1 MPHSQVSS
9 PAVTRILT
17 HAAVLLTAV
26 GLASPVAA
34 QPRQLTM
41 ADVISGALQSSYQL
55 VAVGKRVD
63 AAQSSLE
70 RSSAWLASNPTV
82 TGGASASDSKF
93 TTTLPNNQQGPSDR
107 FGPSYTFTAEQS
119 FEVAGQRRLR
129 MDVAE
134 RGLESSRHDRDNTE
148 ANIRAKAKKAF
159 MAALAS
165 DAKAKLAHRST
176 ALIQQ
181 VNSAFDPSP
190 NNDRERIAFNSSTMQ
205 LYRQQRRA
213 AGADRDREEAY
224 REVKRLAGMA
234 PELDITL
241 VGELESRPRA
251 LPSLDELRAGL
262 ADRRADVAAY
272 RSLVARSDAELALA
286 KRSAIPDVSV
296 FGFVTRFD
304 SGDDTETSGG
314 GSLGVTL
321 PIFQGNGASIPD
333 AISERQ
339 RAMAELEDLERL
351 VDANLVTAY
360 ANAREA
366 EANLATTLSE
376 ILPRARENVELQQN
390 RARKGEVRSYD
401 IVDYDLELVTAEEE
415 LITAQRAYTDAL
427 IELEKAAAVQLVGP
441 EVSAAAPQAAG
452 AGDDHDPE
460 K

>member
-1 MPHSQVSS
+1 MPHSKVPS
-9 PAVTRILT
+9 PAPTRTLI
-17 HAAVLLTAV
+17 HAAVLLAAI
-26 GLASPVAA
+26 GLTSPVAA

-41 ADVISGALQSSYQL
+41 ADVITGALQSSYQL
-55 VAVGKRVD
+55 VAVDKQVA
-63 AAQSSLE
+63 AAQTYLD
-70 RSSAWLASNPTV
+70 RSSAWLPSNPTV

-93 TTTLPNNQQGPSDR
+93 TTTLPNNQQGPSER
-107 FGPSYTFTAEQS
+107 FGPSYTFTAEQT
-119 FEVAGQRRLR
+119 FEVAGQRGLR

-134 RGLESSRHDRDNTE
+134 RGLEASRHDRDNTE

-159 MAALAS
+159 VAALAS

-181 VNSAFDPSP
+181 VNSAFDPNPSS
-190 NNDRERIAFNSSTMQ
+190 DRERIAFNTSNMQ
-205 LYRQQRRA
+205 LYRQRRRA
-213 AGADRDREEAY
+213 AGADRDRGAAY
-224 REVKRLAGMA
+224 REVKRLAGIA
-234 PELDITL
+234 PELEITL
-241 VGELESRPRA
+241 VGELEGKPRPIPA
-251 LPSLDELRAGL
+251 LDELRTGL

-272 RSLVARSDAELALA
+272 RSLVARSDAELSLA
-286 KRSAIPDVSV
+286 KRTAIPDVSV
-296 FGFVTRFD
+296 FGFVSRFD

-360 ANAREA
+360 ANSREA
-366 EANLATTLSE
+366 EANLDTTLKE
-376 ILPRARENVELQQN
+376 ILPRARENVELQKN
-390 RARKGEVRSYD
+390 RVHKGEVRSYD

-427 IELEKAAAVQLVGP
+427 IELEKAAAVQLVEPKGL
-441 EVSAAAPQAAG
+441 AAAPQAAG
-452 AGDDHDPE
+452 AAEDHEPE